1 MVLSSAV
8 GQFQKVSSAV
18 STQQTISTSFQVKA
32 LILYSVNATAQNVFE
47 EGFNLF
53 MAFQMVQIIDSVAVR
68 ASDNVPDSIVD
79 NDTAWQNA
87 VIAFIDA
94 TPAITSAAVVSFG
107 VLLILQ
113 LLGLQMILQ
122 LHLSTIS
129 HMADRILQM

>member
-18 STQQTISTSFQVKA
+18 STQQTISTHFQVKA
-32 LILYSVNATAQNVFE
+32 LILYSVNATAQNVFQ
-47 EGFNLF
+47 EGYTFVYGFSDGTNHR
-53 MAFQMVQIIDSVAVR
+53 SVGVR
-68 ASDNVPDSIVD
+68 ASDNAPAASVD

-94 TPAITSAAVVSFG
+94 TPTITSAAVVVLV

-113 LLGLQMILQ
+113 LLGLQMILL
-122 LHLSTIS
+122 LHLFTIS
-129 HMADRILQM
+129 HMGVQILQM